1 MNRWFDKSSKIKHLG
16 NEEQGRVQTGTGER
30 NGDTG
35 GEEKGATRKAG
46 SIAENS
52 PSSLT
57 C

>member
-30 NGDTG
+30 NRDTG